1 MPPTLSIPA
10 SATPSP
16 EAIQW
21 FWAKYLD
28 LLRRYG
34 IAATAE
40 PYIESVPR
48 RSPPIS
54 FGEKGFLSPF
64 PVGKGW
70 RRPRGQDGFVRDF
83 AAVNPP
89 QSPLIRGE
97 TN

>member
-1 MPPTLSIPA
+1 MLATSSIPA

-16 EAIQW
+16 EAIQR

-40 PYIESVPR
+40 PYIESVSR
-48 RSPPIS
+48 HSPPIS
-54 FGEKGFLSPF
+54 FGEKGFLSLF